1 MKALCKCKVLL
12 FFIIAYGY
20 VIDEIVQTQ
29 SHTDSLL
36 HYKPWLLREQTADT
50 WLVLMTLTASM
61 DSFCYYFY
69 VLVVDLHVHYL
80 FLAFN

>member
-1 MKALCKCKVLL
+1 MMKALCKCKVLL

-20 VIDEIVQTQ
+20 VIDEIIQAQ

-36 HYKPWLLREQTADT
+36 YYKRWLLRAQTADT
-50 WLVLMTLTASM
+50 WLVLMTLMASM

-69 VLVVDLHVHYL
+69 VPVVDLHLHYL
-80 FLAFN
+80 FWL